1 MADFRL
7 KVFLSVAHH
16 LSFTAASKEL
26 YISQPAISKHI
37 QELESDFKVRLFER
51 KRNRIS
57 LTNAGKLLVEH
68 AEELMLK
75 YQNLEYAMHQ
85 LHGDLVGEL
94 RLGASST
101 IAQYI
106 LPPLLAQFAKLHP
119 KVKLSLMSGNTK
131 EIEEAIENHDIDLG
145 FIEGTS
151 RRNHLKYSA
160 FIDDELIVISS
171 TQSII
176 PPIITASE
184 LTTLP
189 VILREQ
195 GSGTLDVIQ
204 VELNKHNIHIKDLYV
219 PLYLGSTES
228 IKLYVANS
236 EALGIVSIRAVQD
249 DIQHGLLRVIQI
261 QGVEFKRE
269 LCFISLQGELSPLPS
284 IFMDFVYQYKKKL

>member
-51 KRNRIS
+51 KRNRIV

-75 YQNLEYAMHQ
+75 YQSLEYAMHQ
-85 LHGDLVGEL
+85 LHGDFVGEL

-106 LPPLLAQFAKLHP
+106 LPPLLAQFAQLHP
-119 KVKLSLMSGNTK
+119 KVKLSLISGNTR

-145 FIEGTS
+145 FIEGIS
-151 RRNHLKYSA
+151 RRTHFKYTH
-160 FIDDELIVISS
+160 FIDDELIVISAAKS
-171 TQSII
+171 SISSVI
-176 PPIITASE
+176 KPSE
-184 LTTLP
+184 LSLHP
-189 VILREQ
+189 IILREQ

-204 VELNKHNIHIKDLYV
+204 AELNKHQIHIKDLQV